1 MTQPGTMTREAYV
14 CGVQYQ
20 LGEVNHTYLDASGF
34 QEVLTEKKIPDM
46 PDMWGWGSFHTTEN
60 AYELGR
66 MAGKQ
71 ALAVSGIDPA
81 DVDLTIF
88 ACSYFPDADDL
99 LYQGTARILKDLELT
114 RSLLEGQTLMGCATL
129 LSALHTAAQLVRAG
143 IHRNILVIGID
154 KMPKGLPR
162 FWDYGLFSDAA
173 AACLVS
179 SSSSSSPRGGC
190 LRWVGAARR
199 IQLDEIVGGVRFNA
213 KNALHVKVLGEL
225 MADTGCTI
233 PQISRVFNNNV
244 YLPIKSQKDLLAGF
258 KKPQMFLDNVPRT
271 GHCFSCDSLVNFC
284 DYAAARKLTAGERF
298 VFQADG
304 NGCCATSLLSWES
317 GPHA

>member
-1 MTQPGTMTREAYV
+1 MTQPEIVTRDAYV
-14 CGVQYQ
+14 SGVQYQ
-20 LGEVNHTYLDASGF
+20 LGEVSHRYLDASGF
-34 QEVLTEKKIPDM
+34 QEVLTEKKLPDM
-46 PDMWGWGSFHTTEN
+46 PDLWGWGTFYTTDN

-66 MAGKQ
+66 MAGQK
-71 ALAVSGIDPA
+71 ALEASGIDPA
-81 DVDLTIF
+81 SVDLTVI

-99 LYQGTARILKDLELT
+99 LYQGAAKILKDLALT
-114 RSLLEGQTLMGCATL
+114 RSLIEGQTLMGCATL

-143 IHRNILVIGID
+143 IHQNILVIGID

-179 SSSSSSPRGGC
+179 S
-190 LRWVGAARR
+190 ARR
-199 IQLDEIVGGVRFNA
+199 GRGLRHVGSARSVQLDELLGGVRFNA

-225 MADTGCTI
+225 MADTGHTV

-244 YLPIKSQKDLLAGF
+244 YLPIKSQKDQLAGF
-258 KKPQMFLDNVPRT
+258 KRPQMFLDNVART
-271 GHCFSCDSLVNFC
+271 GHCFSCDSLVNFS
-284 DYAAARKLTAGERF
+284 DYAASQKLAAGDRF

-304 NGCCATSLLSWES
+304 NGCCAMSLLQWES
-317 GPHA
+317 E